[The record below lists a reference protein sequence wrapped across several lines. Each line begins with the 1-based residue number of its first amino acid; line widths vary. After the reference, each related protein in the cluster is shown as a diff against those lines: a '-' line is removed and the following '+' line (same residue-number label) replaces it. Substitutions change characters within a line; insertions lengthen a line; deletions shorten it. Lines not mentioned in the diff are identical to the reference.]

1 VISLDGTDL
10 KIIAALL
17 EDGRKKWTDLA
28 GALGLSSPSVA
39 ERVRK
44 LEEARIIRGYS
55 ALVTPQALG
64 LSLSAFIEVTLR
76 HPRYRTL
83 FLDLTAKTPE
93 IQECHHVAGDF
104 DFLLKV
110 RCRDTEHLDR
120 LISEDIKSLR
130 GVLRTRTTIVL
141 SSVKETLALPLPPEE
156 HP

>member
-1 VISLDGTDL
+1 VISLDRTDL

-28 GALGLSSPSVA
+28 GDLGLSSPSVA

-44 LEEARIIRGYS
+44 LEESQIIRGYG
-55 ALVTPQALG
+55 ALVAPKALG
-64 LSLSAFIEVTLR
+64 LSLTAFIEVTLR
-76 HPRYRTL
+76 HPRYRAP
-83 FLDLTAKTPE
+83 FLDLTAQRSE

-120 LISEDIKSLR
+120 LISEGIKSLR
-130 GVLRTRTTIVL
+130 GVLRTKTTIVL
-141 SSVKETLALPLPPEE
+141 SSVKETLALPLFPEE
-156 HP
+156 QP